1 MSAAMTS
8 PTWYDLLD
16 VEQDAATDDI
26 RAAWKSAI
34 ADLDPTDRR
43 FRTLNDAAAVLL
55 DDKLRAAY
63 DAELAALEE
72 AAADEDDVEAEEG
85 SEDAGDDAASAA
97 AVETAAVEN
106 EAADDEPDGSETDAE
121 PAAEPT
127 DEDSDED
134 SDEDD
139 EEPAGRTLPVLPV
152 WSLAAAGA
160 LALAAVVAAGVVF
173 FGQEKVSTVS
183 NNNVTTSTA
192 EGAVGKRITR
202 NHKLLVEEQGG
213 EALAAAKKS
222 VVPLLSYD
230 YSKMDESKSK
240 AHAVMT
246 KDYRE
251 DYDRLFAVL
260 VDNVPETK
268 TVVKTL
274 APVDAG
280 VIRVSEDTVQVL
292 VLVDRQVTNA
302 QRSTPIGYQ
311 EYAMLTMAK
320 VGDKWLVDKVETQ
333 PSQK

>member
-1 MSAAMTS
+1 MTS

-16 VEQDAATDDI
+16 VEPDAATDDI

-43 FRTLNDAAAVLL
+43 FRTLNEAAAVLL
-55 DDKLRAAY
+55 DADKRAAY

-72 AAADEDDVEAEEG
+72 TAVEDEAVEEEPVEAETA
-85 SEDAGDDAASAA
+85 EDVPDSPG
-97 AVETAAVEN
+97 AVE
-106 EAADDEPDGSETDAE
+106 GETDAE
-121 PAAEPT
+121 TKE
-127 DEDSDED
+127 SG
-134 SDEDD
+134 
-139 EEPAGRTLPVLPV
+139 GRTLPMLPT
-152 WSLAAAGA
+152 WGLIAAGV
-160 LALAAVVAAGVVF
+160 LAVAAVVAAGVVF
-173 FGQEKVSTVS
+173 FGQEKVETVS
-183 NNNVTTSTA
+183 NNNVTTSTV
-192 EGAVGKRITR
+192 EGAVGKQISR
-202 NHKLLVEEQGG
+202 NHKLLVEEQGA
-213 EALAAAKKS
+213 EALQAAKKA

-240 AHAVMT
+240 AHDVMT

-280 VIRVSEDTVQVL
+280 VIRVSEDTVQIL

-320 VGDKWLVDKVETQ
+320 VGDEWLVDKVETQ
-333 PSQK
+333 PSKN